1 MRLPFRE
8 ASFDGIICINALH
21 HMLDYRATLDEMY
34 RVLKAGGRAVFSEPG
49 DEHSKSPESIMA
61 VEQFGAVE
69 KDIVLPE
76 IYQLA
81 KEIGFCADDFEA
93 LRAADLVESGL

>member
-1 MRLPFRE
+1 MRMPFRE

-21 HMLDYRATLDEMY
+21 HMPDYRATLAEMY
-34 RVLKAGGRAVFSEPG
+34 RVLQKEGERFFQSG

-61 VEQFGAVE
+61 VEKLGAVE

-76 IYQLA
+76 IYQLTQ
-81 KEIGFCADDFEA
+81 EIGFAHM
-93 LRAADLVESGL
+93 V

>member
-1 MRLPFRE
+1 MRMPFRE

-21 HMLDYRATLDEMY
+21 HMPDYRATLAEMY
-34 RVLKAGGRAVFSEPG
+34 RVLKAGGRAVFPEPG
-49 DEHSKSPESIMA
+49 MSIRR
-61 VEQFGAVE
+61 VLSRSWLWSEFGAVE

-81 KEIGFCADDFEA
+81 KEIGFA
-93 LRAADLVESGL
+93 RMV